1 MATPPSRDRGVV
13 PCLIY
18 ADLLLGDRPPP
29 LIDCNSDG
37 GPDEHDEELEFH
49 LDFTD
54 DSSSENENMS
64 LCPNPGSKEKHLH
77 GQEQNDAINFPY
89 SQICF
94 IHRSKQYELKN
105 HISLLMK
112 PCLFVF
118 IGRCNASYDKEIEL
132 RML

>member
-1 MATPPSRDRGVV
+1 M

-64 LCPNPGSKEKHLH
+64 LSPNPASKENISMVKHKMVQLT
-77 GQEQNDAINFPY
+77 F
-89 SQICF
+89 
-94 IHRSKQYELKN
+94 
-105 HISLLMK
+105 HIVKFVLSLGANNM
-112 PCLFVF
+112 
-118 IGRCNASYDKEIEL
+118 N
-132 RML
+132 